1 MRDIKWGKTILQAL
15 GVQWVTTATGTVLP
29 SCKKLT
35 ILGMVHS
42 RTQILISSHLFLH
55 YSLMT
60 HENHSILKM
69 TWGANTAELCTEGQ
83 IFTPLELSA
92 IQLWTIPLLISGH
105 HCHSWGEGRVKQNT
119 RNHSCYLSSPLAVW
133 SKRKSWPK
141 RRNCWVAAEQPSHSI
156 TRNTNKQTKIKNKTE
171 EQLLISEFC
180 SSCFQNLAISLTSH
194 PLWNT
199 F

>member
-1 MRDIKWGKTILQAL
+1 
-15 GVQWVTTATGTVLP
+15 
-29 SCKKLT
+29 
-35 ILGMVHS
+35 MVHS

-156 TRNTNKQTKIKNKTE
+156 TRNTNKQTNKNQK
-171 EQLLISEFC
+171 QNRRAVVDFWVLLILFSKPSNLINFTSTLEHFLGTWRSEH
-180 SSCFQNLAISLTSH
+180 SSLTWPQGSKQA
-194 PLWNT
+194 T
-199 F
+199 